1 MNEMAA
7 LWIELIG
14 LFAGIL
20 GVIAWIPQIKEV
32 WVLKRHEGISI
43 PTFCLVATA
52 LVVWLIYGILVESLS
67 IILANLAALSCIS
80 SIIIGVLRL
89 RDPQT

>member
-32 WVLKRHEGISI
+32 WVLKKHEGISI
-43 PTFCLVATA
+43 VTFGLVATA
-52 LVVWLIYGILVESLS
+52 LVAWLIYGILVGSPS

-80 SIIIGVLRL
+80 LIIVGVLRL
-89 RDPQT
+89 RHPQT